1 MSNNEVKPYNKII
14 RDTTREY
21 LKSLNGRL
29 PLPEPEE
36 IESELLNLI
45 NGVIDAQNSMLTR
58 GKTIANIK
66 KLEKTVIAEIMIKLY
81 NVKRI
86 MFTDCEDDKNC
97 DVAIYCD
104 KGRNEGLYIFDESV
118 FYQTIKRFNYN
129 IETRDVKE
137 IKQMLFNMAP
147 KCRRNNNPDL
157 IAVNNGIFNYKTK
170 ELLPFSPDYVFITK
184 SRVDYNPNAKN
195 ITIHNDK
202 DNTDWDVVSWVE
214 SLSDNPQ
221 IVLLLWEIIGAV
233 IRPNVSWNRLACFFS
248 TVGNNGKGTFC
259 KLLRNI
265 CGENNCAAIPLEKF
279 SQEFMLE
286 PLSHISAVITDE
298 NSTKSFIRESDALK
312 AAVTGDKLFV
322 NIKFKDPIT
331 LQFKGLI
338 VQCINALPKF
348 SDKSESLYR
357 RLLIVPF
364 NKCFTGKERKYIKD
378 DYLNRKEVLEYV
390 LFVVL
395 NSNYYEFDIPLEC
408 EKLLADFKK
417 INDPVRDFLDE
428 FLDKYVWELVP
439 YGFLYDHF
447 KAWSK
452 QTNPSGTEI
461 GRNTFIQEVKTLLS
475 DSEDWI
481 AKENAIPSG
490 NKLDKPEMLIEDYN
504 LTNWM
509 NKNYTGND
517 RMLRCTTI
525 PHSSYKGIVKRKNSN
540 ARYKTAS

>member
-1 MSNNEVKPYNKII
+1 MINRTNNEII
-14 RDTTREY
+14 REVLKNY
-21 LKSLNGRL
+21 LTEIKSRASI
-29 PLPEPEE
+29 PQPEE
-36 IESELLNLI
+36 IEKELI
-45 NGVIDAQNSMLTR
+45 NRFSEEFDLENSLLPR
-58 GKTIANIK
+58 GR
-66 KLEKTVIAEIMIKLY
+66 KLSAPNKLSNAMISEILLALYDIKL
-81 NVKRI
+81 I
-86 MFTDCEDDKNC
+86 MWADSEDDKNC

-170 ELLPFSPDYVFITK
+170 ELLPFSADYVFTTK

-202 DNTDWDVVSWVE
+202 DNTDWDVVSWVA

-298 NSTKSFIRESDALK
+298 NSTKSFIKESDALK
-312 AAVTGDKLFV
+312 AAVTGDEIFV
-322 NIKFKDPIT
+322 NRKFKNPIS
-331 LQFKGLI
+331 LKYKGMI

-348 SDKSESLYR
+348 SDKTESLYR
-357 RLLIVPF
+357 RLLIIPF
-364 NKCFTGKERKYIKD
+364 SKCFKNIERKYIKD

-390 LFVVL
+390 LYEVL

-408 EKLLADFKK
+408 ENMLAEYKQF
-417 INDPVRDFLDE
+417 NDPVRDFLDT
-428 FLDKYVWELVP
+428 FLDVFVWDLVP
-439 YGFLYDHF
+439 FGFLYDLF

-452 QTNPSGTEI
+452 EVCPSGTII
-461 GRNTFIQEVKTLLS
+461 GKNMFIEEVKSLL
-475 DSEDWI
+475 DDNNDWI
-481 AKENAIPSG
+481 VKTTGYPTG
-490 NKLDKPEMLIEDYN
+490 NLMDASEMLIAEYN
-504 LTNWM
+504 LIKWA
-509 NKNYTGND
+509 NKCYTGND
-517 RMLRCTTI
+517 IARRCQPSLST
-525 PHSSYKGIVKRKNSN
+525 SYKGILRVKN
-540 ARYKTAS
+540 ARRSYKAVS